1 MDSKRL
7 DPTPNGCFDRLL
19 LASLAKGEKEF
30 AVAMARESTGVLEIA
45 HRMPVKGLRFGA
57 HLVIGTPVRADVSYT
72 DVLQMMDSDFLA
84 TRMVGA
90 IMACDSLKTST
101 GANCS
106 TEEILAGVRK
116 ARRVVADAL
125 IRHPYLLD
133 SRIKFS
139 VGPAETLKNL
149 DEVLSTTGIL
159 RLPSKL
165 DGYTEE
171 QMVSFATHRTIFQ
184 QLKSEYA
191 GIGSRIASSVA
202 HNRILNAHAGYLE
215 VYEHALLGRQQ
226 GRKPWRVSPHLM
238 GDDKSQRELMAGG
251 VGRLLCMAAWPRTRP
266 GIDSTLFVDS
276 TPYALAGLERVSRLG
291 GDELMARAGEGFKAA
306 IREGVFS
313 GAINVARVPDML
325 DTAVQVGFTPSIR
338 EAADMAIAT
347 LMPPRPYTSAANVV
361 PAGSGALLIEVIEH
375 ICDRSGRPQPF
386 TEMHQRIQDYRAQ
399 MGDANRTA
407 KHAEVEAA
415 IEAAALQQ
423 SMHSAIQKVRPPS
436 GSTQPPAPRR
446 RANI

>member
-1 MDSKRL
+1 MNSRTL
-7 DPTPNGCFDRLL
+7 GPTPNECFDRLL
-19 LASLAKGEKEF
+19 VASLAKGERAF
-30 AVAMARESTGVLEIA
+30 AVAMAKESTGVLEIS
-45 HRMPVKGLRFGA
+45 HRMPVRGLRFGA
-57 HLVIGTPVRADVSYT
+57 ELVIGAPVRDDVSFT
-72 DVLQMMDSDFLA
+72 DEVAMMDSASLA

-90 IMACDSLKTST
+90 IMANDSLKTTSGVKGT
-101 GANCS
+101 P
-106 TEEILAGVRK
+106 EEILAAVKK
-116 ARRVVADAL
+116 ARSVVSDAL
-125 IRHPYLLD
+125 IRYPFLLD

-139 VGPAETLKNL
+139 VGPTETLKNL
-149 DEVLSTTGIL
+149 NEAFTTGIL
-159 RLPSKL
+159 RLPSRL
-165 DGYTEE
+165 DGYSEE
-171 QMVSFATHRTIFQ
+171 QMVGFAMHRTIFQ

-202 HNRILNAHAGYLE
+202 YNRILNAHAGYLE

-251 VGRLLCMAAWPRTRP
+251 VGRLLCMAAWPRVRP

-276 TPYALAGLERVSRLG
+276 TPYALAGLERVNRLG
-291 GDELMARAGEGFKAA
+291 GGELISKAAEGFKAA
-306 IREGVFS
+306 IRDGVFS

-347 LMPPRPYTSAANVV
+347 LMPPRPYTNAANVV

-375 ICDRSGRPQPF
+375 ICARSGRPQPF

-399 MGDANRTA
+399 MGDANRTE

-423 SMHSAIQKVRPPS
+423 SMHSAIQMVRSPS
-436 GSTQPPAPRR
+436 GPTQPPAPRR
-446 RANI
+446 RACI